1 MIDFAN
7 DGPLGSQAEELPMAH
22 ATIGIGSGAVNIIDQ
37 IRLNDEKAG
46 HCYVIDTDEQ
56 CIRGSVV
63 AEKFLL
69 GKPRVYGMGC
79 GADRSVADTLW
90 AEQEFEISE
99 MLSGIETA
107 FVVASLGGGTGSA
120 CAPQLVQWLKK
131 NQVRVVVFAVTPF
144 HFEGELRQ
152 QNAAAA
158 LQELHREAD
167 AVFTFSNDRGL
178 HLTEAEQDIRLCL
191 HEVNKSVAGLAE
203 TLRRMVS
210 ERGFSQVTWDDLG
223 SMGEVSEEAHQ
234 RLETSWAGTG
244 EAAGPERLQ
253 QVVLEAL
260 QSPLFEDGNAWQHA
274 DKAFAGLIGGRDFSM
289 SEYQAV
295 VRALKEDLPDGFPI
309 ASGALVDPAMEGRLR
324 LTLLFSSSTG
334 NPDSEVQIQKIPL
347 QPVCKPLSA
356 ESDPKTTNI
365 EHTVYTE
372 PAMEE
377 DPVAEYAD
385 ESVEDAPASYSDA
398 GSDEKEDVDF
408 ASSYV
413 EAVNDQDLF
422 GDEYKD
428 GDESQKYFIQ
438 QEELELEKKVN
449 RGRFEKTER
458 TILNGQDL
466 DQPTYQRMKVA
477 IRI

>member
-7 DGPLGSQAEELPMAH
+7 DGPLGMRDTQQPAAH

-37 IRLNDEKAG
+37 IRLNDEKAN

-69 GKPRVYGMGC
+69 GKSRVFGMGC
-79 GADRSVADTLW
+79 GADRKVAETLW
-90 AEQEFEISE
+90 GEQEFEISE

-144 HFEGELRQ
+144 RFEGTIRK
-152 QNAAAA
+152 QNAANA
-158 LQELHREAD
+158 LKELHRDAD

-178 HLTEAEQDIRLCL
+178 HLTETEHDIRLCL
-191 HEVNKSVAGLAE
+191 HEVNKSIAGLTE

-210 ERGFSQVTWDDLG
+210 EQGFSQVTWEDII
-223 SMGEVSEEAHQ
+223 SMGEVVEDASL
-234 RLETSWAGTG
+234 RLETGWAGTG
-244 EAAGPERLQ
+244 EASGPERLQ
-253 QVVLEAL
+253 HVVLEAL

-274 DKAFAGLIGGRDFSM
+274 DKAFAGLIGGSDFSM
-289 SEYQAV
+289 NEYQTV
-295 VRALKEDLPDGFPI
+295 LRALKEDLPDGFPI
-309 ASGALVDPAMEGRLR
+309 ASGALVDSVMDGRLR
-324 LTLLFSSSTG
+324 LTLLFTSSNG
-334 NPDSEVQIQKIPL
+334 NPDSEVDLDLVETSEKPVPSSADQTTTQVKVVDYSELETAGIPSIDQGEEL
-347 QPVCKPLSA
+347 
-356 ESDPKTTNI
+356 
-365 EHTVYTE
+365 TE
-372 PAMEE
+372 ATPQE
-377 DPVAEYAD
+377 V
-385 ESVEDAPASYSDA
+385 APA
-398 GSDEKEDVDF
+398 EEVDF
-408 ASSYV
+408 ADSYV
-413 EAVNDQDLF
+413 EQKNDVDLF
-422 GDEYKD
+422 GEEIAPS
-428 GDESQKYFIQ
+428 GESQKYFIQ

-466 DQPTYQRMKVA
+466 DQPTFQRMKVV
-477 IRI
+477 IRV